1 MASSAPWP
9 SPGDYSAAIQNPHH
23 CFADPELAR
32 GQVYTNQL
40 GLPVGASGNF
50 AVVYQ
55 LHSGAQVFA
64 VRCFI
69 RPVTN
74 QQQRYDALSQHLH
87 GIWLPALVDY
97 AYLPQGIRV
106 RGQWYPVVR
115 MAWIA
120 GQQLHQYIEDH
131 LRHSQLLERL
141 AMQWRGV
148 VAGLCGAHMA
158 HGDLQHGNILVDGHD
173 QIHLVDYD
181 GFFIP
186 ALHTQPPGERGH
198 PNYQHP
204 ERQQHGYYAA
214 NADAFSA
221 LVIYLSLLA
230 LRTEP
235 DLWSWHTGENL
246 LFKADDFTQPGRTPV
261 WQRLQGSVDPA
272 VQRLTA
278 TLEHFCREPVSATP
292 DLDTVI
298 QGLPERIAVPAKPR
312 PTPTKPALLSLPASS
327 QQSVPALP
335 LPGSTLEL
343 LQARLRRRRALTWP
357 GLVAL
362 LVVLGGWWWTQLRTP
377 AQIPPPGAL
386 QERVA
391 TLWRAGSCS
400 QAETVLQEARRR
412 RPYAA
417 EPYGVAIN
425 LLLQG
430 GPCQQALGTRE
441 PVVLLAEAIRGG
453 VAGSLLVL
461 VEIDTAYGTTLTLR
475 PEHLDALARDQV
487 TLKDGSRYHGTI
499 KLKKG

>member
-9 SPGDYSAAIQNPHH
+9 SPGDYSAAIQNPHN
-23 CFADPELAR
+23 CFADPELAG
-32 GQVYTNQL
+32 GQVHTNQF

-141 AMQWRGV
+141 AIQWRGV

-221 LVIYLSLLA
+221 LVIYVSLLA

-235 DLWSWHTGENL
+235 GLWSLHTGENL
-246 LFKADDFTQPGRTPV
+246 LFKADDFTQPRTPA
-261 WQRLQGSVDPA
+261 WQRLQGSVDPE

-278 TLEHFCREPVSATP
+278 TLERFCREPVSAIP

-298 QGLPERIAVPAKPR
+298 QGLSERIAVPANRAPHR
-312 PTPTKPALLSLPASS
+312 RS
-327 QQSVPALP
+327 QRFLP
-335 LPGSTLEL
+335 LRRPGN
-343 LQARLRRRRALTWP
+343 QGRRYRCRGVNRVSGRRIGGA
-357 GLVAL
+357 GAGDVAGAQAL
-362 LVVLGGWWWTQLRTP
+362 LVVLGGWWWTQHRTP
-377 AQIPPPGAL
+377 PDATSGD
-386 QERVA
+386 VA
-391 TLWRAGSCS
+391 GTCCHPVPSCGH
-400 QAETVLQEARRR
+400 VLPRRR
-412 RPYAA
+412 CCR
-417 EPYGVAIN
+417 
-425 LLLQG
+425 
-430 GPCQQALGTRE
+430 C
-441 PVVLLAEAIRGG
+441 
-453 VAGSLLVL
+453 
-461 VEIDTAYGTTLTLR
+461 
-475 PEHLDALARDQV
+475 
-487 TLKDGSRYHGTI
+487 
-499 KLKKG
+499 

>member
-1 MASSAPWP
+1 
-9 SPGDYSAAIQNPHH
+9 
-23 CFADPELAR
+23 
-32 GQVYTNQL
+32 
-40 GLPVGASGNF
+40 
-50 AVVYQ
+50 
-55 LHSGAQVFA
+55 VFA

-131 LRHSQLLERL
+131 LRHSQFLERL
-141 AMQWRGV
+141 AVQWRGV

-158 HGDLQHGNILVDGHD
+158 HGDLQHGNVLVDSHD

-186 ALHTQPPGERGH
+186 TLHTQPPGERGH

-214 NADAFSA
+214 NVDAFSA
-221 LVIYLSLLA
+221 LVIYVSLLA

-235 DLWSWHTGENL
+235 GLWSLHTGENL
-246 LFKADDFTQPGRTPV
+246 LFKAGDFTQPGRTPA
-261 WQRLQGSVDPA
+261 WQRLQRSVDPE

-278 TLEHFCREPVSATP
+278 TLEHFCRVPVSTLT

-298 QGLPERIAVPAKPR
+298 QGLPERITVSVKARSAPTQPGLLAPPASSR
-312 PTPTKPALLSLPASS
+312 LSESALSLPDS
-327 QQSVPALP
+327 ALDLRYGP
-335 LPGSTLEL
+335 
-343 LQARLRRRRALTWP
+343 LRRWRAVLWP

-362 LVVLGGWWWTQLRTP
+362 LVVLGGWWWIQLHTSV
-377 AQIPPPGAL
+377 QLPPPGAL

-391 TLWRAGSCS
+391 PLWRAGSCA
-400 QAETVLQEARRR
+400 QAETVLQQVRRR

-417 EPYGVAIN
+417 EPYVVALD

-441 PVVLLAEAIRGG
+441 PVALLAEAIRTG
-453 VAGSLLVL
+453 VARSLPVL

-475 PEHLDALARDQV
+475 PEHLDTLARDQV
-487 TLKDGSRYHGTI
+487 TLKDGSRYRGTI

>member
-9 SPGDYSAAIQNPHH
+9 SPGDYSAAIQNPHN

-32 GQVYTNQL
+32 GQVHTNQF

-55 LHSGAQVFA
+55 LHSGTQMFA

-97 AYLPQGIRV
+97 TYLPQGIRV

-141 AMQWRGV
+141 VIQWRGV

-173 QIHLVDYD
+173 QLHLVDYD

-221 LVIYLSLLA
+221 LVIYLALLA

-235 DLWSWHTGENL
+235 GLWSWHTGENL
-246 LFKADDFTQPGRTPV
+246 IFKADDFTQPGRTAV
-261 WQRLQGSVDPA
+261 WQRLQGSVDPE

-278 TLEHFCREPVSATP
+278 TLERFCREPVSAVP

-298 QGLPERIAVPAKPR
+298 QGLSERVSVTAKLHLA
-312 PTPTKPALLSLPASS
+312 PTQPALLSPPVPS
-327 QQSVPALP
+327 QQPGPALP
-335 LPGSTLEL
+335 LPGSEPGLR
-343 LQARLRRRRALTWP
+343 QAHRWRRHGVTWP

-362 LVVLGGWWWTQLRTP
+362 LVVLGGWWWTQHRTP
-377 AQIPPPGAL
+377 AQTPPPGTL

-400 QAETVLQEARRR
+400 QAETMLQEARRR
-412 RPYAA
+412 SSAA
-417 EPYGVAIN
+417 EPYAVALD

-441 PVVLLAEAIRGG
+441 PVVLLAEAIRRG
-453 VAGSLLVL
+453 VAGSLAVL

>member
-1 MASSAPWP
+1 MAVSTSWP
-9 SPGDYSAAIQNPHH
+9 SPGDYSAAIQNPHN
-23 CFADPELAR
+23 CFADPELAS
-32 GQVYTNQL
+32 GQVHTNQF

-97 AYLPQGIRV
+97 AYLPRGIRV

-141 AMQWRGV
+141 AIQWRGV

-186 ALHTQPPGERGH
+186 ALRTQPPGERGH

-235 DLWSWHTGENL
+235 GLWSWHTGENL
-246 LFKADDFTQPGRTPV
+246 LFKADDFTQPGWTPV
-261 WQRLQGSVDPA
+261 WQRLQGSVDPE

-278 TLEHFCREPVSATP
+278 TLERFCREPVSAIP

-298 QGLPERIAVPAKPR
+298 QGLSERIAVPAKTR
-312 PTPTKPALLSLPASS
+312 PTPTQPAVFSPPAPS
-327 QQSVPALP
+327 QQPGPAH
-335 LPGSTLEL
+335 
-343 LQARLRRRRALTWP
+343 RWRRRGVTWP

-362 LVVLGGWWWTQLRTP
+362 LVVLGGWWWTQHRTP
-377 AQIPPPGAL
+377 AQTPPPRTL
-386 QERVA
+386 QERVT

-400 QAETVLQEARRR
+400 QAETMLQEARR

-417 EPYGVAIN
+417 EPYAVALD

-441 PVVLLAEAIRGG
+441 PVVLLAEAIRRG
-453 VAGSLLVL
+453 VAGSLPVL